1 MDVAMVDL
9 EVFVKEKKFDDGFS
23 SRIPDD
29 EFCGIA
35 ESEGSSRT
43 CLCECYKKVSGE
55 VKRQCLIV
63 IILGQTCYLWPLCS
77 NEDAGEEKL

>member
-1 MDVAMVDL
+1 MSLKYALLFFRRAVTAMDVALVDL
-9 EVFVKEKKFDDGFS
+9 EVFVKEKNFDDGFS

-43 CLCECYKKVSGE
+43 CLCECYKKV
-55 VKRQCLIV
+55 RWDI
-63 IILGQTCYLWPLCS
+63 
-77 NEDAGEEKL
+77 

>member
-1 MDVAMVDL
+1 MIAMEYALADL
-9 EVFVKEKKFDDGFS
+9 EVFVREKSFDDGFG

-43 CLCECYKKVSGE
+43 CLCECYKKVG
-55 VKRQCLIV
+55 
-63 IILGQTCYLWPLCS
+63 G
-77 NEDAGEEKL
+77 

>member
-1 MDVAMVDL
+1 MIAMEYALADL
-9 EVFVKEKKFDDGFS
+9 EVFVREKSFDDGFG

-43 CLCECYKKVSGE
+43 CLCECYKKVRGKYGKTSSSF
-55 VKRQCLIV
+55 
-63 IILGQTCYLWPLCS
+63 YLTLCRTNLPS
-77 NEDAGEEKL
+77 MICTLP